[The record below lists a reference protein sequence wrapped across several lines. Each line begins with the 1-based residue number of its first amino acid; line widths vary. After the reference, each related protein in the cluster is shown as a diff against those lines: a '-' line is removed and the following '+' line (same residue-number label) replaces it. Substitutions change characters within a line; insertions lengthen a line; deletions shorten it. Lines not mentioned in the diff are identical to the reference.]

1 MHFVLYIT
9 WEVDKSNKYVRW
21 VWQTNGGGRT
31 YNHVQSLSAKLR
43 YLARAILQAMPLL
56 IQLLDEITKEN
67 LHVQAARTYIEYEYI
82 YTALFFCL
90 SYMSNHVNFPLLQC
104 VSQADLQTGQ
114 EKLCEILPRHHDDPS
129 LNNVSTLSQFVVQRH
144 YPVRAPQGELE
155 KIIIT
160 RLCQNSAR
168 KLKLQCGRDY
178 FPENELPPW
187 ATRVLSL
194 TAEQKEGL
202 PVDNLIVELERG
214 FSSFDRRSRIA
225 KCGNRKFTGA
235 NIRNNMTMLHA

>member
-1 MHFVLYIT
+1 
-9 WEVDKSNKYVRW
+9 
-21 VWQTNGGGRT
+21 
-31 YNHVQSLSAKLR
+31 
-43 YLARAILQAMPLL
+43 MPLL

-67 LHVQAARTYIEYEYI
+67 LHVQAARTYIECEYI

-90 SYMSNHVNFPLLQC
+90 SYMSNHVNFPLLHC

-155 KIIIT
+155 KITIT

-178 FPENELPPW
+178 FSGNDLPLR

-194 TAEQKEGL
+194 TSVQKEGL
-202 PVDNLIVELERG
+202 PVDNLIVERD

-235 NIRNNMTMLHA
+235 NIRNNMTMLHAYPTLTKDAQKVLRPLEERYTAWVRDQKLLQA